1 VPSFNAFPDR
11 YLAGFT
17 IRRDGSSRF
26 GQDNRYVF
34 FLLLL
39 QVENKQ

>member
-26 GQDNRYVF
+26 GQDNRYGIFPAVAAGG
-34 FLLLL
+34 
-39 QVENKQ
+39 E